1 MADWS
6 KAGTT
11 PPVVFLVQGRMVRE
25 VTTRESTA
33 LQVTM
38 IVLVD
43 MQLGP
48 VYLSGG
54 IQHDNFVL
62 YIFLH

>member
-54 IQHDNFVL
+54 I
-62 YIFLH
+62 

>member
-1 MADWS
+1 M
-6 KAGTT
+6 AGTT

-25 VTTRESTA
+25 VTRRESTA

-48 VYLSGG
+48 VNLLML
-54 IQHDNFVL
+54 IEDIKL
-62 YIFLH
+62 

>member
-1 MADWS
+1 MADWF

-54 IQHDNFVL
+54 IRDDNFVL